1 MSESQQV
8 KFVPLGVMAEPA
20 HDATFKPMVVGVHL
34 TIGESTIAEVPDQ
47 RETFQAIPYSK
58 LMERDLWRSLF
69 FLEILNLLGIIYY
82 ALE

>member
-20 HDATFKPMVVGVHL
+20 PDATFKPMVVGAYL
-34 TIGESTIAEVPDQ
+34 TMGESTIAEVTDR

-58 LMERDLWRSLF
+58 LMERDL
-69 FLEILNLLGIIYY
+69 
-82 ALE
+82 

>member
-20 HDATFKPMVVGVHL
+20 PDATFKPMVVGVHL
-34 TIGESTIAEVPDQ
+34 TMGESTIAEATDR

-58 LMERDLWRSLF
+58 LMERDL
-69 FLEILNLLGIIYY
+69 
-82 ALE
+82 